1 MIYTIFMPNSSSR
14 QLAEERQAMGAFVR
28 RIREQ
33 RGLTQAEVAKALGT
47 SQSALARMEKG
58 DQNMGIDLLRQ
69 LSEVLDHK
77 IVSVTDSVDYEIR
90 GGRKLQG
97 NVVTGGSKNGALGLL
112 FASLLN
118 RNVTTLHNIPR
129 IEEVF
134 RILEVLESIGVQ
146 ATWKAANTL
155 EIRPPKVFNLKGIDH
170 KSGSRTRS
178 VIMLLGSM
186 IHRFS
191 TFEIP
196 SAGGC
201 RMGMRTIAAHRYG
214 LEALGVKISS
224 GANAYTVRV
233 GKLKPA
239 DVVLYESSDTAAE
252 NLLIAAACI
261 PGKTVL
267 RYAPPNYQVQDVC
280 FFLEALGVRIE
291 GIGTTVL
298 TVHGVKDIDQP
309 IEWWNSEDPIESMMF
324 LSAAVVT
331 QSELTIQRCPI
342 RFLELELLKL
352 RMMGLRTKIST
363 VYLAKNYRTELVDI
377 TVYPSKLKALHDKI
391 HAQPYPGINSDNLPF
406 FVPIATQATGATLIH
421 DWMWENRAIY
431 FTELNRLGA
440 NVTLADPHR
449 VFVHGATPLKG
460 SQVVCPPALRPAMI
474 ILIAMLGAEGT
485 SILRN
490 CYSIARGYEDIAERL
505 NGIGADIRV
514 IKGLV

>member
-1 MIYTIFMPNSSSR
+1 MPKSSSAR
-14 QLAEERQAMGAFVR
+14 LADERRAMGAFVR

-33 RGLTQAEVAKALGT
+33 RGLTQADVAKSLGT
-47 SQSALARMEKG
+47 SQSALVRMEKG
-58 DQNMGIDLLRQ
+58 DQNMGIDLLRK
-69 LSEVLDHK
+69 LGDVLDHK
-77 IVSVTDSVDYEIR
+77 IISVNDSVDFEIH
-90 GGRKLQG
+90 GNRKLHG
-97 NVVTGGSKNGALGLL
+97 EVTTLGSKNGALGLL

-118 RNVTTLHNIPR
+118 RGTTTLHNIPR

-134 RILEVLESIGVQ
+134 RIIEVFQSIGIQ
-146 ATWKAANTL
+146 ATWKDANTL
-155 EIRPPKVFNLKGIDH
+155 EITPPKTFDLAGMDRKAGG
-170 KSGSRTRS
+170 KTRS

-186 IHRFS
+186 IHRFPE
-191 TFEIP
+191 FEIP

-214 LEALGVKISS
+214 LEAFGVKISS
-224 GANAYTVRV
+224 GPCAYRVRV

-252 NLLIAAACI
+252 NLLIAAALI
-261 PGKTVL
+261 PGKTIL

-280 FFLEALGVRIE
+280 FFLEALGVKIE

-298 TVHGVKDIDQP
+298 TVHGVKDINQS
-309 IEWWNSEDPIESMMF
+309 IEWWNSEDPIEAMMF
-324 LSAAVVT
+324 VSAAVT
-331 QSELTIQRCPI
+331 TGSELTITRCPI

-352 RMMGLRTKIST
+352 RTMGLRMKMTKP
-363 VYLAKNYRTELVDI
+363 YLAKNGRTELVDL
-377 TVYPSKLKALHDKI
+377 TVYPSKLRALHDKI

-406 FVPIATQATGATLIH
+406 FVPLATQATGSTLIH

-440 NVTLADPHR
+440 NITLADPHR

-460 SQVVCPPALRPAMI
+460 AQVVCPPALRPAMI
-474 ILIAMLGAEGT
+474 ILIAMLAAEGT

-490 CYSIARGYEDIAERL
+490 VYSIARGYEEIAERL
-505 NGIGADIRV
+505 NRIGADIRV
-514 IKGLV
+514 IKGIA

>member
-1 MIYTIFMPNSSSR
+1 MIYILFMSKSSTS
-14 QLAEERQAMGAFVR
+14 QLVDERRAMGAFVR

-33 RGLTQAEVAKALGT
+33 RGLTQGDVAKALGT

-58 DQNMGIDLLRQ
+58 DQNMGIDLLRK
-69 LSEVLDHK
+69 LGEVLDRK
-77 IVSVTDSVDYEIR
+77 IVSVSDAVDFEIH
-90 GGRKLQG
+90 GGRPLHGKISIL
-97 NVVTGGSKNGALGLL
+97 GSKNGAMGLL

-118 RNVTTLHNIPR
+118 QNTTTLHNIPR

-134 RILEVLESIGVQ
+134 RVLEVFSSIGVQ
-146 ATWKAANTL
+146 TTWKARNTL
-155 EIRPPKVFNLKGIDH
+155 EIRPPATFSLDGMDH
-170 KSGSRTRS
+170 KSAGRTRS

-224 GANAYTVRV
+224 GTNAYTVRV

-239 DVVLYESSDTAAE
+239 DIVLYEASDTAAE
-252 NLLIAAACI
+252 NVLMAAALI
-261 PGKTVL
+261 PGITTI

-280 FFLEALGVRIE
+280 FFLEALGVKIE

-298 TVHGVKDIDQP
+298 TVHGVKEINQP
-309 IEWWNSEDPIESMMF
+309 IEWWNSEDPIEAMMF
-324 LSAAVVT
+324 VSAAVT
-331 QSELTIQRCPI
+331 THSELTICGCPI
-342 RFLELELLKL
+342 RFMELELLKL
-352 RMMGLRTKIST
+352 RYMGLRMKQSK
-363 VYLAKNYRTELVDI
+363 VYLAKNGRTELMDL
-377 TVYPSKLKALHDKI
+377 TVHPSKLHALHDKI

-406 FVPIATQATGATLIH
+406 FVPIATQATGSTLIH

-431 FTELNRLGA
+431 FTELSRLGA
-440 NVTLADPHR
+440 NVTLADQHR
-449 VFVHGATPLKG
+449 VFVHGVTQLKG
-460 SQVVCPPALRPAMI
+460 AQIVCPPALRPAMI

-490 CYSIARGYEDIAERL
+490 VYSIARGYEEVAERL
-505 NGIGADIRV
+505 NTIGADIRV
-514 IKGLV
+514 IKGIA

>member
-1 MIYTIFMPNSSSR
+1 MPKTS
-14 QLAEERQAMGAFVR
+14 LAEERKAMGAFMR
-28 RIREQ
+28 RLREQ
-33 RGLTQAEVAKALGT
+33 RGMTQADVAKALGT
-47 SQSALARMEKG
+47 SQSALVRMEKG
-58 DQNMGIDLLRQ
+58 DQNMGIDLLRK
-69 LSEVLDHK
+69 LSDVLDHK
-77 IVSVTDSVDYEIR
+77 IIAVSDSVDYEIR
-90 GGRKLQG
+90 GGRKLSG
-97 NVVTGGSKNGALGLL
+97 KIVTGGSKNGALGLL

-118 RNVTTLHNIPR
+118 RNTTTLHNIPR

-134 RILEVLESIGVQ
+134 RILEVLQSIGVQ
-146 ATWKAANTL
+146 TTWKEKNVL
-155 EIRPPKVFNLKGIDH
+155 EIKPPKTFNLKGIDH

-178 VIMLLGSM
+178 VIMLMGSM
-186 IHRFS
+186 IHRLPE
-191 TFEIP
+191 FEIP

-214 LEALGVKISS
+214 LEELGVKITS
-224 GANAYTVRV
+224 GTNAYVVRT

-239 DVVLYESSDTAAE
+239 DIVMYESSDTAAE
-252 NLLIAAACI
+252 NLLMAAALI
-261 PGKTVL
+261 PGKTTI

-280 FFLEALGVRIE
+280 FFLQALGVKIE

-298 TVHGVKDIDQP
+298 TVHGIKDIDQP

-324 LSAAVVT
+324 ISAAVST
-331 QSELTIQRCPI
+331 NSELTITRCPI
-342 RFLELELLKL
+342 RFIELELLKL
-352 RMMGLRTKIST
+352 RKMGLRYKLSK
-363 VYLAKNYRTELVDI
+363 VYTAENGCTELVDL

-449 VFVHGATPLKG
+449 VFVHGPTLLKG
-460 SQVVCPPALRPAMI
+460 SQVVCPPALRPAVI
-474 ILIAMLGAEGT
+474 VLISMLAAEGM

-490 CYSIARGYEDIAERL
+490 CYTIARGYEEIADKL
-505 NGIGADIRV
+505 NSIGADIRV
-514 IKGLV
+514 IKGMA